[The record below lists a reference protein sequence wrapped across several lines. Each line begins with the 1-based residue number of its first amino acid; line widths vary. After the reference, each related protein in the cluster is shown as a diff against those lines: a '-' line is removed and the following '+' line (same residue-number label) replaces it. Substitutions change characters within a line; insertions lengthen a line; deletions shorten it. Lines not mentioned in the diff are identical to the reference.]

1 MKKVRRESVGN
12 SGRKS
17 QICTENIK
25 NKGYRMVP
33 SNLKVLAKLGLCS
46 NCSQKLDELV
56 LACSCSQIFANA
68 RMLVFSLKFS
78 AVLSVSKVCILKTKT
93 DSGNNVSRGETCAR
107 HECFWKNISSFC
119 WRLLKL
125 TGLSSVPG
133 GNPTRNILL
142 VKAGFL

>member
-56 LACSCSQIFANA
+56 LACSCSHARIFVKIL
-68 RMLVFSLKFS
+68 RRVKRKQSLH
-78 AVLSVSKVCILKTKT
+78 LE
-93 DSGNNVSRGETCAR
+93 N
-107 HECFWKNISSFC
+107 KN
-119 WRLLKL
+119 
-125 TGLSSVPG
+125 
-133 GNPTRNILL
+133 
-142 VKAGFL
+142 